1 MKTRLNLMRNTIA
14 AMAAFSGVMGVGS
27 AWGYGLEATDW
38 VGKGANTLASTGA
51 NWNNGVVPSASM
63 RFAAGAYGKTVTF
76 DRVYT
81 ITGYIWNGTDD
92 PGKYY
97 DPSTGVTNP
106 VVWEATSPGYGIN
119 HTNVSGRDAI
129 IVGDANVQNAA
140 LHIKSGTYYTSGNL
154 RVAFAKSCAGWF
166 WLEEGSFSC
175 REDLRVGEGSGAK
188 AEFIVG
194 SGDPSRSAKFYVP
207 VDRWAV
213 VSASGANTRIVLK
226 KGGEFHCSY
235 ICEHSTTSGL
245 VFDGGALVKDGASLN
260 QADYIFGDDLPTGHG
275 LDPNLWID
283 VTANGGLIDIG
294 EFNTKLLTQIRL
306 VSGATDGVLTK
317 RGTGTLTLANAGSGF
332 GGTFRVQEGTL
343 ALAAVGANTKAVLA
357 GGTLTYTSGTFA
369 RLEVEGGTY
378 AFPSLPAHTGKV
390 IVSGGTLQATVNS
403 GLLRDGVPYRTGVNV
418 QTDLQFTGSATAATV
433 FTPFR
438 LGDFDCV
445 QSVDSD
451 GYIVLTPTQWTVSY
465 TIQADST
472 DLNIGEVIGSNYSD
486 VHKYGSHSARL
497 TAKNA
502 FTGNVYIHEGALLAA
517 RGTGVTETASIRID
531 GGTWA
536 PLVEEA
542 TLPLGSGMGQVWFTT
557 PESAAGI
564 SAFEKPLTLTFDS
577 QWTSF
582 VPGSDRTPN
591 TTLILNGAG
600 ANQPLILTNPIRL
613 EKGNGT
619 IEVDGTGPV
628 TLLGGDEAGGA
639 NRNLFK
645 TGAGT
650 LNFNGPVGANG
661 AENQWLYIYPQ
672 AGTVS
677 FNYNEATN
685 KVADI
690 IQQNA
695 SKVYLTNNAALFCNG
710 WYYTGESGTGAVTYM
725 SNGWLGTPVGNY
737 LRVGY
742 NLGSVGTFN
751 FSGGTLE
758 PGRLTVGGLKGRG
771 TFNMTGGTLKVGGTG
786 ESMVGQTDAPGKNEA
801 RAAESVFTLSN
812 GKAVFG
818 QNFQVGVHS
827 DGRFEQ
833 SGGVLDVTAWLSIAR
848 WNDAKGVYNMTG
860 GEFYN
865 TNAWGVI
872 VGELGKGQLNL
883 SGANTRFVAKWLQIG
898 SGVDG
903 DTLGDGLITVK
914 DGAKLIADAIAHGLG
929 TNNATLYVDGGTVG
943 AYSSDKILSGYFR
956 NMGGGVAVGPRG
968 MTFDTGSSWVDAGD
982 FSLAGTSSGTITK
995 TGTGTLAMTKL
1006 PEAAKVTVAEGTLA
1020 YSGEPSASALVHRW
1034 SFNNSLADS
1043 VGGQTAQVYT
1053 PSSTTPPTTP
1063 SGTLGYTSD
1072 GKSISLPGG
1081 NNTAIVGLGS
1091 NILPT
1096 SGPVTIEIWSTLRS
1110 HTVWEKMFAVGT
1122 SQSNGLLL
1130 TYSCGAKNANN
1141 TSAVNWLNAGTGDVT
1156 GTGYYRD
1163 NEEYYMAVRFDPAQ
1177 GGTVLT
1183 AYVIHAKSGA
1193 KVGSY
1198 THYAE
1203 GVTVANISQTG
1214 SWLGWAWWNDAVPK
1228 ANYNEVR
1235 VWNAALSESDML
1247 AHVEAGPDQVF
1258 ATTTDAGDNL
1268 YPENPSET
1276 LLANNYLTHRWTFNG
1291 TADDMVGGFTA
1302 TLGGSS
1308 ALVNNRQLDL
1318 VGGGTAN
1325 GADLGANA
1333 LPVSGPVTLE
1343 FWTTLRSYQAW
1354 EKLFAIG
1361 SSTSDYLLFTYS
1373 TQNATGNTS
1382 MGLLSAG
1389 ANSGNMTGTGTC
1401 PLNVEC
1407 YLAMTITPNGN
1418 GSTVTATLWNTETG
1432 AKIGTQTYTS
1442 DTWTPAQLQQNSFYL
1457 GKNWFNNPTP
1467 HASYNEVRVWNAA
1480 LSEAQQQVNLALGP
1494 DVLPKLSPAA
1504 SVGGAPILEVAA
1516 GATVDLKGGTIKQY
1530 AVEGSGRVCN
1540 GTLEVTGVLAPG
1552 GEDAVGTLTLESS
1565 TTVSGTI
1572 RLNVGDQI
1580 VCESALNL
1588 ADVTIEVLDRENLKN
1603 VSSWT
1608 VASSAGRRITGRVK
1622 GDNLKGTSYIVHT
1635 TSSAVKIFHDGLFL
1649 FFR

>member
-1 MKTRLNLMRNTIA
+1 MKSRLSLVRNTIA
-14 AMAAFSGVMGVGS
+14 ALAAFGGVVGVGS
-27 AWGYGLEATDW
+27 AWGDVSLQATDW
-38 VGKGANTLASTGA
+38 VGSGANTLASTGA
-51 NWNNGVVPSASM
+51 NWHNGVVPSASM
-63 RFAAGAYGKTVTF
+63 RFAAGAVGKTVTF
-76 DRVYT
+76 DRVYSVT
-81 ITGYIWNGTDD
+81 DYIWNGSIE

-97 DPSTGVTNP
+97 NPTTGVTNP
-106 VVWEATSPGYGIN
+106 VVWQASSSSCGID
-119 HTNVSGRDAI
+119 HTNGGGAI
-129 IVGDANVQNAA
+129 IVGDASDQNAA
-140 LHIKSGTYYTSGNL
+140 LHVKSGTYYTKGQF
-154 RVAFAKSCAGWF
+154 RVAVAKSCAGWF
-166 WLEEGSFSC
+166 WLEEGQFSC
-175 REDLRVGEGSGAK
+175 REDLRVGDGSGAK

-194 SGDPSRSAKFYVP
+194 SGDPNRSATFFVP

-226 KGGEFHCSY
+226 KGGEFHCAY
-235 ICEHSTTSGL
+235 ICERSTTSGL
-245 VFDGGALVKDGASLN
+245 VFDGGALVKDGPVAN
-260 QADYIFGDDLPTGHG
+260 QAEYVFGDDLPTAHSV
-275 LDPNLWID
+275 DPNLWVD
-283 VTANGGLIDIG
+283 VTANGGVIDVG
-294 EFNTKLLTQIRL
+294 ASNTKLLTQIRL
-306 VSGATDGVLTK
+306 ASGATDGVLTK
-317 RGTGTLTLANAGSGF
+317 RGTGSLTLANAGSGF
-332 GGTFRVQEGTL
+332 GGTFRVQQGTL
-343 ALAAVGANTKAVLA
+343 ALTAIGANTKAVLA
-357 GGTLTYTSGTFA
+357 GGTFTYSSGKFA
-369 RLEVEGGTY
+369 RLEVESGTY

-390 IVSGGTLQATVNS
+390 VVSGGTLQATVNAE
-403 GLLRDGVPYRTGVNV
+403 LLRDGVPYRTGVNV

-445 QSVDSD
+445 QSVDGD

-465 TIQADST
+465 NIQADST

-486 VHKYGSHSARL
+486 VHKYGSHAARL
-497 TAKNA
+497 TAKNT
-502 FTGNVYIHEGALLAA
+502 FTGNAYIHEGALLAK
-517 RGTGVTETASIRID
+517 RGMGITDTASVRID

-542 TLPLGSGMGQVWFTT
+542 TLSLGTGAGQVWFTT

-564 SAFEKPLTLTFDS
+564 SAFEKPLLLTFDS
-577 QWTSF
+577 QWTQL
-582 VPGSDRTPN
+582 VPGSDLTPN
-591 TTLILNGAG
+591 TTFVFNGAG
-600 ANQPLILTNPIRL
+600 ADQPLTLTNPISL
-613 EKGNGT
+613 ERGDAA

-628 TLLGGDEAGGA
+628 TLLGSNQATGA
-639 NRNLFK
+639 NRYLSK

-650 LNFNGPVGANG
+650 LNFNGPVGENG
-661 AENQWLYIYPQ
+661 STSQWLFIRPQ

-677 FNYNEATN
+677 FNYNGAMN
-685 KVADI
+685 KVSDLL
-690 IQQNA
+690 QQNA
-695 SKVYLTNNAALFCNG
+695 SKVYLTNNASLFCNG
-710 WYYTGESGTGAVTYM
+710 SYYAGESGTGATTYM
-725 SNGWLGTPVGNY
+725 SNGWLGTPAGSY
-737 LRVGY
+737 LRVGHT
-742 NLGSVGTFN
+742 LGSAGTFN
-751 FSGGTLE
+751 FSGGSLE
-758 PGRLTVGGLKGRG
+758 PGCLTVGGSKGRG
-771 TFNMTGGTLKVGGTG
+771 TFNMTGGTLKVGGTL
-786 ESMVGQTDAPGKNEA
+786 ESMVGQTDAPGKNET

-812 GKAVFG
+812 GKASFG
-818 QNFQVGVHS
+818 FNFQVGVHS

-833 SGGVLDVTAWLSIAR
+833 SGGILDVAVWLSIAR

-883 SGANTRFVAKWLQIG
+883 SGENTRFVAKWIQVG
-898 SGVDG
+898 SGAEG

-914 DGAKLIADAIAHGLG
+914 DGAKLISDSIIHGLG

-943 AYSSDKILSGYFR
+943 VYSPDKTLGGYFR

-1006 PEAAKVTVAEGTLA
+1006 PEAAKMTVAQGTLA
-1020 YSGEPSASALVHRW
+1020 YSGEPSASSLTHRW
-1034 SFNNSLADS
+1034 SFNGSLADS
-1043 VGGQTAQVYT
+1043 VGGQAARVYT
-1053 PSSTTPPTTP
+1053 PSGTTAPTSP

-1110 HTVWEKMFAVGT
+1110 HTVWEKMFSVGT
-1122 SQSNGLLL
+1122 SQGNGFLF

-1156 GTGYYRD
+1156 GTGYFRD
-1163 NEEYYMAVRFDPAQ
+1163 NEEYYTAVRFDPAQ
-1177 GGTVLT
+1177 GGTFLT

-1198 THYAE
+1198 TSYVE
-1203 GVTVANISQTG
+1203 GITVANITQTG

-1268 YPENPSET
+1268 YPENPSEA

-1291 TADDMVGGFTA
+1291 TADDMVGGLTA
-1302 TLGGSS
+1302 TLGGST

-1333 LPVSGPVTLE
+1333 LPASGPVTLE

-1361 SSTSDYLLFTYS
+1361 SSSGDYLLFTYS
-1373 TQNATGNTS
+1373 TQNASGNTS
-1382 MGLLSAG
+1382 MGVAG
-1389 ANSGNMTGTGTC
+1389 ASARSGDMTGTGTY

-1407 YLAMTITPNGN
+1407 YLAMTITPNEN

-1442 DTWTPAQLQQNSFYL
+1442 DTWTPAQLHQNNFYL

-1516 GATVDLKGGTIKQY
+1516 GAMVDLKGATVKQY
-1530 AVEGSGRVCN
+1530 AVEGSGTVCN

-1552 GEDAVGTLTLESS
+1552 GEDAVGTLTLETP
-1565 TTVSGTI
+1565 TTLSGTI

-1603 VSSWT
+1603 VTSWT

-1622 GDNLKGTSYIVHT
+1622 GHNLKGTGYTVHA
-1635 TSSAVKIFHDGLFL
+1635 TSSAVKIFHDGLYL
-1649 FFR
+1649 IFR